1 MGSSPQ
7 GMAVYAADPACDP
20 FAGPTSH
27 CALVSGPTPDV
38 NGRHGVG
45 LSVGADLTFGGFNIG
60 YRFVPGEVAYNIPD
74 SHTIL
79 FGISMF

>member
-1 MGSSPQ
+1 MGSNPQ

-20 FAGPTSH
+20 FVHPTRH
-27 CALVSGPTPDV
+27 CALTSGPTPDV
-38 NGRHGVG
+38 NGTHGVG
-45 LSVGADLTFGGFNIG
+45 LSVGADLTFGGFNVG
-60 YRFVPGEVAYNIPD
+60 YRFVPEDVAYHIPN